1 MDRTR
6 TPQIAAGLSAAG
18 RSLLMTLLMTLLSGS
33 AARAQ
38 SSGSFADSGTFEIRA
53 NGKVVGTE
61 KFKIA
66 RNGAAWESSA
76 ELEVQA
82 GEAQSDEKAS
92 LRLNALM
99 RPEEYLRDQKA
110 PNLASLAV
118 RFGEKETSLV
128 ATSGQDSNER
138 IFYLAP
144 GFLIILDTNF
154 FHHYTFLLR
163 QYARSQ
169 GGEQAFNVF
178 IPQEALP
185 GMVSLTHVS
194 NAGDSDLWKVTTDE
208 IEMEIVARE
217 SGAIQKITIPSAGLE
232 ITRK

>member
-1 MDRTR
+1 MDRFTTIR
-6 TPQIAAGLSAAG
+6 FAHHLIAAALWCAPWCT
-18 RSLLMTLLMTLLSGS
+18 TLLTGTT
-33 AARAQ
+33 ARAQ
-38 SSGSFADSGTFEIRA
+38 SSFSDSGTFEIRA

-66 RNGAAWESSA
+66 RDGASWDSSA
-76 ELEVQA
+76 ELALQA
-82 GEAQSDEKAS
+82 GEAKSDERAS
-92 LRLNALM
+92 LRLNSLM
-99 RPEEYLRDQKA
+99 RPESYLRDQKS

-128 ATSGQDSNER
+128 ATSGKESNEQ
-138 IFYLAP
+138 IFFLP
-144 GFLIILDTNF
+144 QGFLIILDTNF
-154 FHHYTFLLR
+154 FHHYTLLLR

-185 GMVSLTHVS
+185 GAVSLTHVS
-194 NAGDSDLWKVTTDE
+194 KAGDNDLWKVTTDE